1 MAKEHFEEGINL
13 IFGVADDSLS
23 MEFKNDQ
30 DKLIIIAPKDENFVL
45 KDHARILI
53 KNRNINLDKIALT
66 NNANVIIIKNIKFEN
81 TVFFKTKNSKNK
93 KLVFQDCNF
102 DEGLQ
107 LGENSFIN
115 FEFLQCS
122 FKYKELFPFSKN
134 LDLYF
139 NVKFDYC
146 FFDSTSANNLRFNTF
161 EINNCKSFNM
171 LDINIKECNI
181 KKLIIDNSIFKRFC
195 INSTDICKIEF
206 KNCYFKEKASLDDTN
221 TDKIIFNNS
230 LSDKKIFSLISDF
243 SNLTD
248 IKEMDFSNS
257 KFDTELKFYE
267 FNLENINKN
276 IKIDFYNCEFNK
288 LIYGYGY
295 QEIKN
300 KFGFYDSTF
309 NDRVDL
315 SNTVFK
321 NKIEFFCCE
330 FKSKVDLSN
339 STFKEKITF
348 SDNDAIENES
358 FKRLRDEHSKINTT
372 IFKKQIKAQYTKF
385 NKDVIFKNAI
395 FEDMVNFKNSKFEG
409 ASEDFHILDF
419 SNSKFYG
426 DTYFNNS
433 YFKNYADF
441 HECEFAKVGNFFNTT
456 SENCINFSSSIF
468 KDFNKVNFINFNS
481 SKIDLKNIEKCNKN
495 LCNKSNLDEK
505 ILMANSLRDSFRV
518 IKHSLS
524 SVNNFLEASKFH
536 KLELYAKEIELDYR
550 INKGFKVLFNSRDDI
565 YIKKE
570 IKNKYNPENYKNI
583 NYKNILWLAISVIAI
598 SIAIFYFKDFKN
610 FIISTPRL
618 SICLITILTMICI
631 VVILPFLIKFCK
643 ILLMLFVIPIKFF
656 SLFVISGCRSHSLNN
671 FFTYPTYHIKKYKY
685 FRFIRY
691 KTRKM
696 LNFTTFIDYLILCIY
711 RQTSDHH
718 TNFTKIFNFTIM
730 MIAIYGFMNFII
742 DKRLD
747 HEISQWWFITLFI
760 SLFIL
765 CITLILLLFKKYK
778 FIPIFLFFIIS
789 IFLLIF
795 FHFIFF
801 KNEIGIEALS
811 FVFLYLFFI
820 ISSIYIFSITN
831 NLVVLMSRLISYIAF
846 LTMLVLMPISIIP
859 FANLSQLDNQKFLK
873 EYLKNDLTTRNP
885 KDDIIEILTIKETFL
900 KNGELLKD
908 ADKVTKDN
916 NETLKSIVEAINKD
930 YKRDKISKSTN
941 FVYIFIVAL
950 CLYSL
955 QKTGRRNSIVSV

>member
-288 LIYGYGY
+288 PIYGYGY

-358 FKRLRDEHSKINTT
+358 LKRLRDEHS
-372 IFKKQIKAQYTKF
+372 
-385 NKDVIFKNAI
+385 
-395 FEDMVNFKNSKFEG
+395 
-409 ASEDFHILDF
+409 
-419 SNSKFYG
+419 
-426 DTYFNNS
+426 
-433 YFKNYADF
+433 
-441 HECEFAKVGNFFNTT
+441 
-456 SENCINFSSSIF
+456 
-468 KDFNKVNFINFNS
+468 
-481 SKIDLKNIEKCNKN
+481 
-495 LCNKSNLDEK
+495 
-505 ILMANSLRDSFRV
+505 
-518 IKHSLS
+518 
-524 SVNNFLEASKFH
+524 
-536 KLELYAKEIELDYR
+536 
-550 INKGFKVLFNSRDDI
+550 
-565 YIKKE
+565 
-570 IKNKYNPENYKNI
+570 
-583 NYKNILWLAISVIAI
+583 
-598 SIAIFYFKDFKN
+598 
-610 FIISTPRL
+610 
-618 SICLITILTMICI
+618 
-631 VVILPFLIKFCK
+631 
-643 ILLMLFVIPIKFF
+643 
-656 SLFVISGCRSHSLNN
+656 
-671 FFTYPTYHIKKYKY
+671 
-685 FRFIRY
+685 
-691 KTRKM
+691 TR
-696 LNFTTFIDYLILCIY
+696 
-711 RQTSDHH
+711 
-718 TNFTKIFNFTIM
+718 
-730 MIAIYGFMNFII
+730 
-742 DKRLD
+742 
-747 HEISQWWFITLFI
+747 
-760 SLFIL
+760 
-765 CITLILLLFKKYK
+765 
-778 FIPIFLFFIIS
+778 
-789 IFLLIF
+789 
-795 FHFIFF
+795 
-801 KNEIGIEALS
+801 
-811 FVFLYLFFI
+811 
-820 ISSIYIFSITN
+820 
-831 NLVVLMSRLISYIAF
+831 
-846 LTMLVLMPISIIP
+846 
-859 FANLSQLDNQKFLK
+859 
-873 EYLKNDLTTRNP
+873 
-885 KDDIIEILTIKETFL
+885 
-900 KNGELLKD
+900 
-908 ADKVTKDN
+908 
-916 NETLKSIVEAINKD
+916 
-930 YKRDKISKSTN
+930 
-941 FVYIFIVAL
+941 
-950 CLYSL
+950 
-955 QKTGRRNSIVSV
+955 

>member
-1 MAKEHFEEGINL
+1 MTKEHFKEDINL
-13 IFGVADDSLS
+13 IFGVADDYLS

-30 DKLIIIAPKDENFVL
+30 DELIIAPKDKNLVL
-45 KDHARILI
+45 KNGARILTEA
-53 KNRNINLDKIALT
+53 RNIALT
-66 NNANVIIIKNIKFEN
+66 NNTNVIIIKNIKFKN
-81 TVFFKTKNSKNK
+81 TVLFKTKNSENK
-93 KLVFQDCNF
+93 KLVFKECDF

-115 FEFLQCS
+115 FEFSKCN
-122 FKYKELFPFSKN
+122 FKCKELFPFSKN

-146 FFDSTSANNLRFNTF
+146 YFNSTSANNLRFNTF
-161 EINNCKSFNM
+161 EINNCNSFDTF
-171 LDINIKECNI
+171 DINIKECNI

-195 INSTDICKIEF
+195 INSTDVYKIEF
-206 KNCYFKEKASLDDTN
+206 KNCDFKGKVSLNDTN
-221 TDKIIFNNS
+221 ADKIIFNNS
-230 LSDKKIFSLISDF
+230 LSDKKIFSLILDF

-248 IKEMDFSNS
+248 IKVIDFSNF

-267 FNLENINKN
+267 FNFENINKN

-288 LIYGYGY
+288 PIYGCEN

-348 SDNDAIENES
+348 SDNDAIEDEPL
-358 FKRLRDEHSKINTT
+358 KRLRDEHGKIKTT
-372 IFKKQIKAQYTKF
+372 IFKKQIKAQDTKF

-395 FEDMVNFKNSKFEG
+395 FEDIVDFKNSKFEG

-426 DTYFNNS
+426 DAYFNNS

-456 SENCINFSSSIF
+456 SENCINFSNSIF
-468 KDFNKVNFINFNS
+468 KDFNKVNFINFDS
-481 SKIDLKNIEKCNKN
+481 SKIDLKNIENCNKN

-505 ILMANSLRDSFRV
+505 ILMVNSLRDSFRV

-524 SVNNFLEASKFH
+524 SVDNFLEASKFH
-536 KLELYAKEIELDYR
+536 KLELYAKEIELDY
-550 INKGFKVLFNSRDDI
+550 IMNKGFKVLFNSRDDI
-565 YIKKE
+565 YIEKE

-583 NYKNILWLAISVIAI
+583 NHKNILCLAIFVITI
-598 SIAIFYFKDFKN
+598 SIAIFYFKDF
-610 FIISTPRL
+610 IISTPCL
-618 SICLITILTMICI
+618 SICLITIPAMICI
-631 VVILPFLIKFCK
+631 AVNLPFLIKICK
-643 ILLMLFVIPIKFF
+643 FLLMLPIIPIKFF
-656 SLFVISGCRSHSLNN
+656 SLFVISGCRSRSLNN

-747 HEISQWWFITLFI
+747 YEISKWWFIALFI
-760 SLFIL
+760 SLSIL
-765 CITLILLLFKKYK
+765 CITLMLLPFKKYE

-801 KNEIGIEALS
+801 KNEIGIEVLS

-859 FANLSQLDNQKFLK
+859 FANLSQLDNQKSLK
-873 EYLKNDLTTRNP
+873 EYLKNDLATKNL
-885 KDDIIEILTIKETFL
+885 KDDIVEILTIKETFL
-900 KNGELLKD
+900 KNSELLKD
-908 ADKVTKDN
+908 VDKATKDN

-941 FVYIFIVAL
+941 FVYIFILAL

-955 QKTGRRNSIVSV
+955 QKAGRRNSIVSV

>member
-1 MAKEHFEEGINL
+1 MTKEHFKEDINL
-13 IFGVADDSLS
+13 IFGVADDYLS

-30 DKLIIIAPKDENFVL
+30 DKLIIIAPKYKNFVL
-45 KDHARILI
+45 RGFDGILT

-66 NNANVIIIKNIKFEN
+66 NNTNVIIIKNIKFKN
-81 TVFFKTKNSKNK
+81 TVLFKTKNSENK
-93 KLVFQDCNF
+93 KLVFKECDF

-115 FEFLQCS
+115 FEFSKCN
-122 FKYKELFPFSKN
+122 FKCKELFPFSKN

-146 FFDSTSANNLRFNTF
+146 YFNSTSANNLRFNTF
-161 EINNCKSFNM
+161 EINNCNSFDTF
-171 LDINIKECNI
+171 DINIKECNI

-195 INSTDICKIEF
+195 INSTDIYKIEF
-206 KNCYFKEKASLDDTN
+206 KNCDFKGKVSLNDTN
-221 TDKIIFNNS
+221 ADKIIFNNS
-230 LSDKKIFSLISDF
+230 LSDKKIFSLILDF

-248 IKEMDFSNS
+248 IKVIDFSNF

-267 FNLENINKN
+267 FNFENINKN

-288 LIYGYGY
+288 PIYGCEN

-348 SDNDAIENES
+348 SDNDAIEDEPL
-358 FKRLRDEHSKINTT
+358 KRLRDEHGKIKTT
-372 IFKKQIKAQYTKF
+372 IFKKQIKAQDTKF

-395 FEDMVNFKNSKFEG
+395 FEDIVDFKNSKFEG

-426 DTYFNNS
+426 DAYFNNS

-456 SENCINFSSSIF
+456 SENCINFSNSIF
-468 KDFNKVNFINFNS
+468 KDFNKVNFINFDS
-481 SKIDLKNIEKCNKN
+481 SKIDLKNIENCNKN

-505 ILMANSLRDSFRV
+505 ILMVNSLRDSFRV

-524 SVNNFLEASKFH
+524 SVDNFLEASKFH
-536 KLELYAKEIELDYR
+536 KLELYAKEIELDY
-550 INKGFKVLFNSRDDI
+550 IMNKGFKVLFNSRDDI
-565 YIKKE
+565 YIEKE

-583 NYKNILWLAISVIAI
+583 NHKNILCLAIFVITI
-598 SIAIFYFKDFKN
+598 SIAIFYFKDF
-610 FIISTPRL
+610 IISTPCL
-618 SICLITILTMICI
+618 SICLITIPAMICI
-631 VVILPFLIKFCK
+631 AVNLPFLIKICK
-643 ILLMLFVIPIKFF
+643 FLLMLPIIPIKFF
-656 SLFVISGCRSHSLNN
+656 SLFVISGCRSRSLNN

-696 LNFTTFIDYLILCIY
+696 LNFITFIDYLILCIY

-747 HEISQWWFITLFI
+747 YEISKWWFIALFI
-760 SLFIL
+760 SLSIL
-765 CITLILLLFKKYK
+765 CITLMLLPFKKYE
-778 FIPIFLFFIIS
+778 FMPIFLFFIIS

-801 KNEIGIEALS
+801 KNEIGIEALF

-831 NLVVLMSRLISYIAF
+831 NLAVLMSRLISYITF

-859 FANLSQLDNQKFLK
+859 FANLGQLDNQKSLK
-873 EYLKNDLTTRNP
+873 EYLKNDLATINS
-885 KDDIIEILTIKETFL
+885 KDDIVEILTIKETFL
-900 KNGELLKD
+900 KNSELLKD
-908 ADKVTKDN
+908 VDKATKDN

-941 FVYIFIVAL
+941 FVYIFILAL

>member
-288 LIYGYGY
+288 PIYGYGY

-358 FKRLRDEHSKINTT
+358 LKRLRDEHSKINTT

-395 FEDMVNFKNSKFEG
+395 FEDMVDFKNSKFEG
-409 ASEDFHILDF
+409 VSEDFHILDF

-481 SKIDLKNIEKCNKN
+481 SKIDLKNIENCNQN
-495 LCNKSNLDEK
+495 LCNKSNLDKK

-550 INKGFKVLFNSRDDI
+550 INKGFKVLFNS
-565 YIKKE
+565 KKE
-570 IKNKYNPENYKNI
+570 IKNKYNSENYKNI
-583 NYKNILWLAISVIAI
+583 NYKNILWLAISVITI

-618 SICLITILTMICI
+618 SICLITILAMICI
-631 VVILPFLIKFCK
+631 AVILPFLIKFCK

-765 CITLILLLFKKYK
+765 CITLILLLFKKYN

-795 FHFIFF
+795 FQFIFF

-941 FVYIFIVAL
+941 FVYIFILAL